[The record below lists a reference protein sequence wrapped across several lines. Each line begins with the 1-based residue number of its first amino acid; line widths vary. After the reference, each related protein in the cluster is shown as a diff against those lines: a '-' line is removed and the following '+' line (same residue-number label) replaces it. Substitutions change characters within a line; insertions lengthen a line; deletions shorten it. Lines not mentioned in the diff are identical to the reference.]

1 MVLNKTEGK
10 SPRLAPLMELRGGMK
25 NVSIISG
32 SGSPKAMIQ

>member
-1 MVLNKTEGK
+1 MVLNKIESK
-10 SPRLAPLMELRGGMK
+10 FLRLALLMELRGRMK